1 MQARGSRALGNL
13 LLDTLAPYGQYTAH
27 AAQRGDQR
35 EMTMDSKTR
44 EMILGWLADHKG
56 DSEAV
61 ARFMRDSLRIGG
73 IRECRELVARAE
85 GGAK

>member
-1 MQARGSRALGNL
+1 
-13 LLDTLAPYGQYTAH
+13 
-27 AAQRGDQR
+27 
-35 EMTMDSKTR
+35 MDSKTR

-61 ARFMRDSLRIGG
+61 ARFMRDILRIGG

>member
-1 MQARGSRALGNL
+1 
-13 LLDTLAPYGQYTAH
+13 
-27 AAQRGDQR
+27 
-35 EMTMDSKTR
+35 MDSKTR

-61 ARFMRDSLRIGG
+61 ARFMRVSAASWSPVPTACASV
-73 IRECRELVARAE
+73 EFE